1 MTNASRGLRILV
13 LTLAAAA
20 PLRAAQVGDT
30 QPAHPPSTASAD
42 SGSGRGA
49 HHQHHHD
56 GGKHGA
62 GKKSLSFD
70 TSTNTVTFKLVAGR
84 PHGPSRLN
92 FNGHT
97 DGKATLVIP
106 PKSRVVMPFVNKDS
120 VPHSAAVIADSDP
133 MPALPAPVIPH
144 AATRELTRGLP
155 LHAADTLRFTS
166 PATGSYRIV
175 SGVPGQASAG
185 MWIRLRVD
193 PSAGSPRWEKDATEA
208 SRPPSGRK

>member
-49 HHQHHHD
+49 HHPHHHD

-97 DGKATLVIP
+97 DGNATLVIP
-106 PKSRVVMPFVNKDS
+106 PKSHVVMPFVNKDS
-120 VPHSAAVIADSDP
+120 VPHSAALIADSDP

-155 LHAADTLRFTS
+155 LHQRHSALHLPGHRLVPDRQRRTGAGQRRHVDS
-166 PATGSYRIV
+166 PAGGS
-175 SGVPGQASAG
+175 
-185 MWIRLRVD
+185 
-193 PSAGSPRWEKDATEA
+193 PSARSPRWEKDATEA
-208 SRPPSGRK
+208 SRPPSGQK